1 MVEQP
6 AAETSAQV
14 GPKTLKRFRFGAGS
28 APVDSQDKFAAS
40 CRHVESL
47 GYDLLTFPDHVESEL
62 GPIAAVTAAA
72 LATTRIR
79 IGTKVLANDFR
90 HPAIL
95 ARELAT
101 IDILSGGRLDIGIG
115 AGGRKS
121 DFDRTGLPY
130 DTNGIRISRLMES
143 VAIIKGLLANETFS
157 YEGKFYR
164 VEGAIGQPRP
174 VQKPH
179 PPFVIGGGRQRILS
193 FAARE
198 ADIVSFNM
206 DLSQGG
212 RGPIASASMS
222 DDKTQEKLNWVR
234 EAAGARMD
242 QLELQIQLYGLAI
255 AQDRS
260 AAAAKMGQAWDLPVE
275 TILSSPHFLIGELD
289 EVCDELERRR
299 RDLGISMFTVS
310 AGAIDDFAPV
320 VERLS
325 GK

>member
-1 MVEQP
+1 MVEQL
-6 AAETSAQV
+6 AAEMSPQV
-14 GPKTLKRFRFGAGS
+14 GRKTLKKFRFGS
-28 APVDSQDKFAAS
+28 SIAPVDSLNKFTAS

-47 GYDLLTFPDHVESEL
+47 GYDSLTFSDHVETEL
-62 GPIAAVTAAA
+62 GPIAAVTAST

-79 IGTKVLANDFR
+79 IGTRVLANDFR

-101 IDILSGGRLDIGIG
+101 IDILSGGRLDIGVG
-115 AGGRKS
+115 SGGRKS

-130 DTNGIRISRLMES
+130 DTNGIRISRMMES
-143 VAIIKGLLANETFS
+143 VAIIKGLLANDTFS

-174 VQKPH
+174 VQNPH
-179 PPFVIGGGRQRILS
+179 PPFMIGGGRQRILS
-193 FAARE
+193 FAAQE

-206 DLSQGG
+206 DLSEGG
-212 RGPIASASMS
+212 RGPNASASMS
-222 DDKTQEKLNWVR
+222 VDKTLEKLNWVR

-242 QLELQIQLYGLAI
+242 QLELQINLYGFAI
-255 AQDRS
+255 AEDRL
-260 AAAAKMGQAWDLPVE
+260 AAAAKMGQAWGLPVE
-275 TILSSPHFLIGELD
+275 TILSSPHFLVGELD
-289 EVCDELERRR
+289 EVCGELERRR
-299 RDLGISMFTVS
+299 RDLGISMFAVS
-310 AGAIDDFAPV
+310 STAIEDFAPV

>member
-6 AAETSAQV
+6 AAEMSAQV
-14 GPKTLKRFRFGAGS
+14 GARKLKKFRFGAGI
-28 APVDSQDKFAAS
+28 ALVDSLDKFTAS
-40 CRHVESL
+40 CRYVESL
-47 GYDLLTFPDHVESEL
+47 GYDSLTFPDHVETEL
-62 GPIAAVTAAA
+62 GPIAAVTASA

-79 IGTKVLANDFR
+79 IGTRVMANDFR

-95 ARELAT
+95 VRELAT

-115 AGGRKS
+115 SGGRKS

-130 DTNGIRISRLMES
+130 DTNGIRVSRLMES

-157 YEGKFYR
+157 YDGKFYQ

-174 VQKPH
+174 VQNPH
-179 PPFVIGGGRQRILS
+179 PPFMIGGGRQRILS

-206 DLSQGG
+206 DLSEGG
-212 RGPIASASMS
+212 RGPNASASMS
-222 DDKTQEKLNWVR
+222 DDKTLEKLNWVR
-234 EAAGARMD
+234 EAAGVRMD
-242 QLELQIQLYGLAI
+242 QLELQIHLYGFAI
-255 AQDRS
+255 TGDRS
-260 AAAAKMGQAWDLPVE
+260 AAAAKMGQAWGLPVE
-275 TILSSPHFLIGELD
+275 TILSSPHFLVGELD

-299 RDLGISMFTVS
+299 RDLGISMYSVS
-310 AGAIDDFAPV
+310 SGAINDFAPV